1 MIKYTVKKVCF
12 DPWAKKVMNY
22 WEFIGK
28 EQCFVLLGESKVD
41 DSEAQVVLITRTD
54 IKSKKK
60 VYGLLF
66 NKPLKLPSERNLLWH
81 EMGHV
86 KGKKSKNKVLSEFY
100 ADKWAIETAWE
111 KGFITVVE
119 EILLRCVEFCSD
131 EFADLS
137 YKEAADKIIRHF
149 QQYCR
154 EIVKKHSY

>member
-1 MIKYTVKKVCF
+1 MIKYKVEKVCF
-12 DPWAKKVMNY
+12 EPWAEKVMSC

-41 DSEAQVVLITRTD
+41 EKEAQVVLITRND
-54 IKSKKK
+54 IRSKKK

-66 NKPLKLPSERNLLWH
+66 SKPLKLPSERNLLWH

-111 KGFITVVE
+111 RGFVTVVE
-119 EILLRCVEFCSD
+119 EILLRCVEFCIDKS
-131 EFADLS
+131 ADPS
-137 YKEAADKIIRHF
+137 YKEAADKIIKHF
-149 QQYCR
+149 QQYCKQ
-154 EIVKKHSY
+154 IVQKYSH